1 MKKVEK
7 EGRKS
12 PLKKIESTKN
22 LRMYVTGKEVG
33 FPFR

>member
-1 MKKVEK
+1 MKKGEK
-7 EGRKS
+7 ESFS

-22 LRMYVTGKEVG
+22 LRVYVTGKEVG